1 MAPEDE
7 HEEDV
12 AEVDG
17 GGERGLEAVSGALWR
32 DQQRCLPWRRYPLT
46 MTICNRQPC
55 KPVGRPAVE
64 GRKMHSNSLETIP
77 VNVPLA
83 DQGLYCEA
91 YPGPASPPG
100 SAYSAE

>member
-46 MTICNRQPC
+46 MTICNRQ
-55 KPVGRPAVE
+55 
-64 GRKMHSNSLETIP
+64 
-77 VNVPLA
+77 
-83 DQGLYCEA
+83 
-91 YPGPASPPG
+91 
-100 SAYSAE
+100 